1 MNITALSIPDVLI
14 IEPKVF
20 EDDRGFFFESFN
32 QLDFEKVT
40 NLFPRFVQENHSM
53 SSRGVLRGLH
63 YQLPTKAQDK
73 LVRVLQGEIFDVA
86 VDIRKNSPSFGAY
99 VGVLLSDSNKK
110 QIWIPKGFAHGFIVL
125 SETAEVSYK
134 ATDYYAPQFERSIRW
149 NDPEL
154 NINWN
159 LEGINP
165 VLSDKDSSGS
175 LFNRAELFE

>member
-1 MNITALSIPDVLI
+1 MNITALSIPDVLM

-32 QLDFEKVT
+32 QLDFEKAT

-99 VGVLLSDSNKK
+99 VGALLSDSNKK

-165 VLSDKDSSGS
+165 VLSDKDSLGS
-175 LFNRAELFE
+175 LFNIAELFE